1 MAQNRKNPE
10 TKELLSTL
18 NSWIYKYDQSGNSMM
33 KKLVNDIENGNDLKI
48 WADLAPETYLPN
60 PQSKNYINGIRRINS
75 ITGLRNV
82 LVFSPVALTWAAIS
96 VVTTAFSKFEAE
108 NSNSVVNFLSFWQQG
123 FGYLNDFWKLS
134 NVAIFDAFLVSIVI
148 GLTFVINFLTRSNLE
163 SNEKYELEVQDAR
176 IRLIFKLNEF
186 FYQYKYPTPNQL
198 NKNIY
203 SATKSLDKTLK
214 SLMKIV
220 SRLEKDIAKYP
231 NSAKIVGELNNLTK
245 VVKKLPKK

>member
-1 MAQNRKNPE
+1 MAQNRKNLE
-10 TKELLSTL
+10 TKELLSAL

-33 KKLVNDIENGNDLKI
+33 NKLVDDIENGSDLKI

-214 SLMKIV
+214 SLMKVV

>member
-1 MAQNRKNPE
+1 MAQNRKNLE
-10 TKELLSTL
+10 TKELLSAL
-18 NSWIYKYDQSGNSMM
+18 NSWIYTFDHSGNSMM
-33 KKLVNDIENGNDLKI
+33 KKLVDDIENGKDLKI
-48 WADLAPETYLPN
+48 WADLAPETYLPI
-60 PQSKNYINGIRRINS
+60 PQSKKYINGIRRINS

-148 GLTFVINFLTRSNLE
+148 GLTFVINYLTRSNLE

-231 NSAKIVGELNNLTK
+231 SSAKIVAELNNLTK
-245 VVKKLPKK
+245 TVKKLPKK